1 MNALNPTAIA
11 PTDGRREI
19 DGTIYL
25 IDGKGGL
32 IPLTAVKPQD
42 VLQDE
47 LVRKIMGFAEPISAQ
62 VARFRQHTLDDV
74 DAFVALLEQEYG
86 ARRGG
91 KKGNL
96 SFLSYDG
103 LQKVD
108 VGVGENI
115 AFGPELQIAK
125 ELVDDCLRDWSQGTR
140 DELKA
145 VINRAFDVDSQGKV
159 NRNDLFYLLRLE
171 IEDERWKRAMKAIRD
186 SIRVIGSKRYVRIYR
201 RPNNQAAWE
210 AVSINMATL

>member
-1 MNALNPTAIA
+1 MNAITNSE
-11 PTDGRREI
+11 GRREI
-19 DGTIYL
+19 DGVTYM

-32 IPLTAVKPQD
+32 IPAKAVKPQD
-42 VLQDE
+42 LLQDE

-74 DAFVALLEQEYG
+74 DAFVALIEQEYG
-86 ARRGG
+86 AKRGG

-96 SFLSYDG
+96 SFVSYDG
-103 LQKVD
+103 LLKVD

-115 AFGPELQIAK
+115 SFGPELQIAK
-125 ELVDDCLRDWSQGTR
+125 ELVDECLRDWSQGTR
-140 DELKA
+140 EELKA

-159 NRNDLFYLLRLE
+159 NRNDLFYLLRLD
-171 IEDERWKRAMKAIRD
+171 IEDDRWQQAMRAIRD

-201 RPNNQAAWE
+201 RPDAESAWE
-210 AVSINMATL
+210 AVSVNMATAS